1 MLSSSLYILGL
12 ICPHLCLTVGVVAEP
27 LSVLVQFTHEHL
39 PCAEIERAEVHGV
52 AKVTHQLRL
61 AAKLLTSGT
70 DRKNRTNLMQTI
82 SINRCTIQKKET
94 LWLRFWHKDR

>member
-1 MLSSSLYILGL
+1 MCSAAGQGL
-12 ICPHLCLTVGVVAEP
+12 ICSHLCLTVSVVAEP

-39 PCAEIERAEVHGV
+39 PSAEIERAEVHGV

-61 AAKLLTSGT
+61 AAELLTSGT

-82 SINRCTIQKKET
+82 SINRSTIHKEYT
-94 LWLRFWHKDR
+94 